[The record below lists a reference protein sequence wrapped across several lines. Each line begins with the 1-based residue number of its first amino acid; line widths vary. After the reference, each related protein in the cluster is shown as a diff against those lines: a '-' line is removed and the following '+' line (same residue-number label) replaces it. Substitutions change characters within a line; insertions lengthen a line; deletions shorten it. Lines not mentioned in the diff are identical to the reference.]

1 MKIVEFIENFKNAKV
16 ENTKMIPD
24 AVAKY
29 IKKELEVKD
38 YVPFAEKRELCANV
52 LNACNTKEDNGLV
65 KVDSVSR
72 YISFTLSIISAYT
85 NLEFSS
91 GEDEIDSLDEYDM
104 LCQANLLNPILD
116 VIGAEYAT
124 CNNML
129 NMMMDD
135 IIANNNTVENVIGAI
150 LGKLGDSVDE
160 LISVFADKVESMEL
174 DLSQIDIDKYK
185 GLIDMFAR
193 K

>member
-1 MKIVEFIENFKNAKV
+1 MTIKEFINDFKSKKIM
-16 ENTKMIPD
+16 NTKIDTD
-24 AVAKY
+24 AVSKY
-29 IKKELEVKD
+29 LKKELEVKN
-38 YVPFAEKRELCANV
+38 YVPFVEKRELCERV
-52 LNACNTKEDNGLV
+52 LNACNVKDENGLV

-72 YISFTLSIISAYT
+72 YIIFTLSVISKYT

-91 GEDEIDSLDEYDM
+91 GKEFDSLDEYDM

-116 VIGAEYAT
+116 VIGAEYTT

-135 IIANNNTVENVIGAI
+135 IVSNNNTVENVVGTI
-150 LGKLGDSVDE
+150 LSRIGDSIDE
-160 LISVFADKVESMEL
+160 FISVIADKVESMNL

-185 GLIDMFAR
+185 GLIDKFTQ